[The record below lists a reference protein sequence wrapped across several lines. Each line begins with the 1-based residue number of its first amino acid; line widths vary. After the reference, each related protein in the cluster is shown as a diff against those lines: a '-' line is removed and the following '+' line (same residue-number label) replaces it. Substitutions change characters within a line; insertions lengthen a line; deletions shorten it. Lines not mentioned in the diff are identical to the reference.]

1 MKKLTAIFA
10 FAVLAGCTQTEDT
23 PSSSV
28 EHLQTMMDVAP
39 GDYTFIPYTGSRFT
53 LPVMNGNPWNLA
65 VKLDQY
71 KKTEDSKDLLC
82 AHFRTVVV
90 NLSEGKYLL
99 PYQRV
104 VSSEDTTSYQAIQV
118 PLKNF
123 DANTLMNITEKLE
136 GDEYSNEP
144 FLLAG
149 KTPEVCVPQ
158 YGLK

>member
-10 FAVLAGCTQTEDT
+10 IAALAGCTQTEGI
-23 PSSSV
+23 PSLSV
-28 EHLQTMMDVAP
+28 EHLQTMMSAAP
-39 GDYTFIPYTGSRFT
+39 GEYTFIPYTGSRFD
-53 LPVMNGNPWNLA
+53 LPVMNGDPWNLA

-71 KKTEDSKDLLC
+71 KKTEGPKDLLC
-82 AHFRTVVV
+82 AHFRTVVI

-104 VSSEDTTSYQAIQV
+104 VSGENTSYQAIQV

-123 DANTLMNITEKLE
+123 EAKTLMNITEKLD

-144 FLLAG
+144 FFLAG